1 MSAQLDTTNPSLAV
15 VAHHSWIR
23 NKEVVGSAGQRKAI
37 DPSSGESFAQSSLL
51 SREQAEGALDAARE
65 AFPAWAALSFRERG
79 DYLLKLRAAL
89 LEQADDLARLIG
101 REQGKPAAEAHLAEI
116 FPSLEALKHLALHA
130 EDVLREDPV
139 ESQVLVLA
147 HKEAKVM
154 YAPYGVVLVITP
166 WNYPFSIALTGLA
179 SALAAGNTVVL
190 KPAPATT
197 LIGLR
202 IGALCRE
209 AGLPPGVVNVVSVAD
224 EVAGAL
230 VEDPRVSK
238 IVFTGSVATG
248 KKIMAGAAQ
257 NLTPVVLEL
266 GGKDPAIVCQDADLD
281 RAAQGI
287 VWGAFLNAGQ
297 TCASVERVYVEQP
310 VAAAFVEKV
319 LAETKKL
326 RVGDPRRQ
334 EVDMGPLTLERQR
347 RIVEEHV
354 KDAVERGAKV
364 LAGGEALSGPGFFYP
379 PTVLGDVDH
388 GMRIMR
394 EETFGPVLP
403 IMAVRDLDEA
413 IRWAND
419 SEYGLTASGWTRSPQ
434 TARRLQ
440 QQLQAGVVTINDC
453 ISSFSEPT
461 APWGGFK
468 KSGIGR
474 THGLAGLRE
483 MVQVKYVSR
492 DDSRGSALWWYP
504 YDGELTGLAS
514 ATNRAVHGRSLWE
527 RLRAQMSLIAS
538 RRFRRRARLLD
549 VAANVDTLL

>member
-1 MSAQLDTTNPSLAV
+1 MATALETTNPSLAV

-23 NKEVVGSAGQRKAI
+23 NREVVGSAGQRAAV
-37 DPSSGESFAQSSLL
+37 DPSTGEGFAQASLL
-51 SREQAEGALDAARE
+51 GRDQVGAAVEAARE

-79 DYLLKLRAAL
+79 AHLLKLRAAVL
-89 LEQADDLARLIG
+89 AQADDLARLVG
-101 REQGKPAAEAHLAEI
+101 REQGKPAAEAQLAEI
-116 FPSLEALKHLALHA
+116 FPSLEALKHLAFHA

-139 ESQVLVLA
+139 EAQVVLLA
-147 HKEAKVM
+147 HKDARVM
-154 YAPYGVVLVITP
+154 YAPFGVVLIITP
-166 WNYPFSIALTGLA
+166 WNYPFSIALTGMA
-179 SALAAGNTVVL
+179 AALAAGNTVVL

-209 AGLPPGVVNVVSVAD
+209 AGLPPGVVNVVSVDD
-224 EVAGAL
+224 ELAPGL
-230 VEDPRVSK
+230 VEDPRVDK

-248 KKIMAGAAQ
+248 KKIMAAAAK

-266 GGKDPAIVCQDADLD
+266 GGKDPAIVCRDADLD

-297 TCASVERVYVEQP
+297 TCASVERVYVEEP
-310 VAAAFVEKV
+310 VAAAFLERV
-319 LAETKKL
+319 LAQTRKL

-354 KDAVERGAKV
+354 ADAVERGAKV
-364 LAGGEALSGPGFFYP
+364 LTGGAAVPGPGYFYP
-379 PTVLGDVDH
+379 PTVLTDVDH

-403 IMAVRDLDEA
+403 VMVVRDLDEA
-413 IRWAND
+413 VRWAND
-419 SEYGLTASGWTRSPQ
+419 SEYGLTASGWTQSPQ
-434 TARRLQ
+434 IARRLQ
-440 QQLQAGVVTINDC
+440 ERLQAGVVTINDC
-453 ISSFSEPT
+453 VYSYGEPT

-468 KSGIGR
+468 NSGIGR

-483 MVQVKYVSR
+483 MVQVKYVTR
-492 DDSRGSALWWYP
+492 DDSRKPALWWYP
-504 YDGELTGLAS
+504 YDGELARLAS
-514 ATNRAVHGRSLWE
+514 VTNRAVHGRNLWE
-527 RLRAQMSLIAS
+527 RLRAQVSLLGS
-538 RRFRRRARLLD
+538 RRFLRRARLLD
-549 VAANVDTLL
+549 VATHVDKLL